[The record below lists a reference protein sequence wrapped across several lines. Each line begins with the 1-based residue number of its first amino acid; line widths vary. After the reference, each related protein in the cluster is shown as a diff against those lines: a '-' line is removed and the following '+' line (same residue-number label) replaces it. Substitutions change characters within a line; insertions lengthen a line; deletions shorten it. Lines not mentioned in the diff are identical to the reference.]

1 MLPSTLHLG
10 PRESHRSKLNSTSR
24 HFDENGPCRA
34 HAGDGRVNRA
44 RVQGRKAVNS
54 PNHHPSA
61 DDERQFT
68 ELRLAPIAH
77 TIGSLHR
84 RIEARFPGSGL
95 SRVAAE
101 LIQLGELNATVM
113 HQLVHPNWWL
123 RGLITLAVA
132 GLFAIALWASIQL
145 VPFVRSGVGGIAD
158 ALQSVEA
165 ATNEIILL
173 SLAVLF
179 LISLETR
186 VKRRV
191 ALRMLHR
198 FRSIAH
204 VVDMH
209 QLTKDPDLVVQSTA
223 PTDAS
228 PERTLTKAELGR
240 YLDYCSELLALVS
253 KLAAVLAQ
261 HQQDPVVLGAVNEVE
276 VLTSSLSR
284 KIWQKITILQI
295 AETGR
300 S

>member
-1 MLPSTLHLG
+1 MT
-10 PRESHRSKLNSTSR
+10 
-24 HFDENGPCRA
+24 
-34 HAGDGRVNRA
+34 
-44 RVQGRKAVNS
+44 S
-54 PNHHPSA
+54 PNHHPSP
-61 DDERQFT
+61 DVERQFT
-68 ELRLAPIAH
+68 ELRLPPIAK

-101 LIQLGELNATVM
+101 LTQLAELNATVM
-113 HQLVHPNWWL
+113 HQLVRPYWGL
-123 RGLITLAVA
+123 RSLIVLAVA
-132 GLFAIALWASIQL
+132 GVMAIAFWASIQL

-186 VKRRV
+186 VKRRI

-198 FRSIAH
+198 LRSVAH

-209 QLTKDPDLVVQSTA
+209 QLTKDPDWIVQSTP

-228 PERTLTKAELGR
+228 PERTLTGAQLGR
-240 YLDYCSELLALVS
+240 YLDYCSELLSLVG

-284 KIWQKITILQI
+284 KIWQKITILEI
-295 AETGR
+295 AAAGR
-300 S
+300 D

>member
-1 MLPSTLHLG
+1 MSSAQ
-10 PRESHRSKLNSTSR
+10 PRS
-24 HFDENGPCRA
+24 
-34 HAGDGRVNRA
+34 
-44 RVQGRKAVNS
+44 S
-54 PNHHPSA
+54 P

-68 ELRLAPIAH
+68 ELRLRPIAQ
-77 TIGSLHR
+77 TIGTLHR

-101 LIQLGELNATVM
+101 LIQLAELNATVM
-113 HQLVHPNWWL
+113 HRLVRPYWWL
-123 RGLITLAVA
+123 RGLIALAVT
-132 GLFAIALWASIQL
+132 GVLAIALWASTQL

-179 LISLETR
+179 LISLEAR

-198 FRSIAH
+198 LRSIAH

-209 QLTKDPDLVVQSTA
+209 QLTKDPDLVVQSTL

-228 PERTLTKAELGR
+228 PERTLTGAQLGR
-240 YLDYCSELLALVS
+240 YLDYCSELLALIS

-284 KIWQKITILQI
+284 KIWQKITILEI
-295 AETGR
+295 AGAGR
-300 S
+300 D

>member
-1 MLPSTLHLG
+1 MSGFPS
-10 PRESHRSKLNSTSR
+10 R
-24 HFDENGPCRA
+24 
-34 HAGDGRVNRA
+34 
-44 RVQGRKAVNS
+44 
-54 PNHHPSA
+54 PSS

-68 ELRLAPIAH
+68 ELRMPPIAK
-77 TIGSLHR
+77 TIGHVHR

-95 SRVAAE
+95 SRVSAE
-101 LIQLGELNATVM
+101 LIQLAELNATVM
-113 HQLVHPNWWL
+113 DQLVRPYWWL
-123 RGLITLAVA
+123 RGLIALAVA
-132 GLFAIALWASIQL
+132 GVVAIALWASIQL

-179 LISLETR
+179 LVSLETR

-198 FRSIAH
+198 LRSLAH

-209 QLTKDPDLVVQSTA
+209 QLTKDPDWVVQST
-223 PTDAS
+223 PTTDAS
-228 PERTLTKAELGR
+228 PERVLTRAQLGR

-284 KIWQKITILQI
+284 KIWQKITILEI
-295 AETGR
+295 AGTGR
-300 S
+300 D

>member
-1 MLPSTLHLG
+1 MSSFSSRPS
-10 PRESHRSKLNSTSR
+10 P
-24 HFDENGPCRA
+24 
-34 HAGDGRVNRA
+34 
-44 RVQGRKAVNS
+44 
-54 PNHHPSA
+54 

-68 ELRLAPIAH
+68 ELRMPPIAK
-77 TIGSLHR
+77 TIGNLHT
-84 RIEARFPGSGL
+84 RIDARFPGSGL

-101 LIQLGELNATVM
+101 LIQLAELNATVM
-113 HQLVHPNWWL
+113 HQLVRPYWWL
-123 RGLITLAVA
+123 RGLIALAVA
-132 GLFAIALWASIQL
+132 GVVAIALWASIQL
-145 VPFVRSGVGGIAD
+145 VPFVRRGVGGIAD

-179 LISLETR
+179 LVSLETR

-198 FRSIAH
+198 LRSIAH

-209 QLTKDPDLVVQSTA
+209 QLTKDPDWVVQST
-223 PTDAS
+223 PTTDAS
-228 PERTLTKAELGR
+228 PERTLTRAQLGR

-261 HQQDPVVLGAVNEVE
+261 HQLDPVVLGAVNEVE

-284 KIWQKITILQI
+284 KIWQKITILEI
-295 AETGR
+295 AGTGR
-300 S
+300 D

>member
-1 MLPSTLHLG
+1 MSNFPSR
-10 PRESHRSKLNSTSR
+10 P
-24 HFDENGPCRA
+24 
-34 HAGDGRVNRA
+34 
-44 RVQGRKAVNS
+44 S
-54 PNHHPSA
+54 P
-61 DDERQFT
+61 DDERQFS
-68 ELRLAPIAH
+68 ELRLPPIAN
-77 TIGSLHR
+77 TIVNLHH

-95 SRVAAE
+95 TRVAAE
-101 LIQLGELNATVM
+101 LIQLAELNTTVM
-113 HQLVHPNWWL
+113 HQLVRPYWWL
-123 RGLITLAVA
+123 RVLIGLAVA
-132 GLFAIALWASIQL
+132 GVVAIALWASIQL
-145 VPFVRSGVGGIAD
+145 VPFVRGGVGGIVD

-198 FRSIAH
+198 LRSIAH

-209 QLTKDPDLVVQSTA
+209 QLTKDPDCVAQSTR

-228 PERTLTKAELGR
+228 PERTLTRAQLGR

-261 HQQDPVVLGAVNEVE
+261 HQQDPVVLGAVNEIE
-276 VLTSSLSR
+276 ALTSSLSR
-284 KIWQKITILQI
+284 KIWQKITILEI
-295 AETGR
+295 AATGR
-300 S
+300 D

>member
-1 MLPSTLHLG
+1 MSSFPSR
-10 PRESHRSKLNSTSR
+10 P
-24 HFDENGPCRA
+24 
-34 HAGDGRVNRA
+34 
-44 RVQGRKAVNS
+44 S
-54 PNHHPSA
+54 P

-68 ELRLAPIAH
+68 ELRMPPIAK
-77 TIGSLHR
+77 TIGNLHR

-101 LIQLGELNATVM
+101 LIQLAELNATVM
-113 HQLVHPNWWL
+113 HQLVRPYWWL
-123 RGLITLAVA
+123 RGLIALAVA
-132 GLFAIALWASIQL
+132 GVVAIAFWASIQL

-198 FRSIAH
+198 LRSIAH

-209 QLTKDPDLVVQSTA
+209 QLTKDPDWVQST
-223 PTDAS
+223 PTTDAS
-228 PERTLTKAELGR
+228 PERTLTRAQLGR

-284 KIWQKITILQI
+284 KIWQKITILEI
-295 AETGR
+295 ARTDR
-300 S
+300 D

>member
-1 MLPSTLHLG
+1 MSSFPSR
-10 PRESHRSKLNSTSR
+10 P
-24 HFDENGPCRA
+24 
-34 HAGDGRVNRA
+34 
-44 RVQGRKAVNS
+44 S
-54 PNHHPSA
+54 P

-68 ELRLAPIAH
+68 ELRMAPIAK
-77 TIGSLHR
+77 TIGNLHR

-101 LIQLGELNATVM
+101 LIQLAELNATVM
-113 HQLVHPNWWL
+113 HQLGRPYWWL
-123 RGLITLAVA
+123 RGLIAVAVA
-132 GLFAIALWASIQL
+132 GVVAIALWASTQL
-145 VPFVRSGVGGIAD
+145 VPLLRSGLGGIAD
-158 ALQSVEA
+158 ALQGVEA

-179 LISLETR
+179 LVSLETR

-198 FRSIAH
+198 LRSIAH

-209 QLTKDPDLVVQSTA
+209 QLTKDPDSAVQSTP

-228 PERTLTKAELGR
+228 PERTLTRAQLGR

-261 HQQDPVVLGAVNEVE
+261 HQQDPVVLGAVNEIE

-284 KIWQKITILQI
+284 KIWQKITILEI
-295 AETGR
+295 AGTGR
-300 S
+300 D

>member
-1 MLPSTLHLG
+1 MSSFPSR
-10 PRESHRSKLNSTSR
+10 P
-24 HFDENGPCRA
+24 
-34 HAGDGRVNRA
+34 
-44 RVQGRKAVNS
+44 S
-54 PNHHPSA
+54 P

-68 ELRLAPIAH
+68 ELRMPPIAK
-77 TIGSLHR
+77 TIGNLHR

-101 LIQLGELNATVM
+101 LIQLAELNATVM
-113 HQLVHPNWWL
+113 HRLVRPYWWL
-123 RGLITLAVA
+123 RGLTALAVA
-132 GLFAIALWASIQL
+132 GVVAIALWASIQL
-145 VPFVRSGVGGIAD
+145 VPFVRGGVGGIAD

-173 SLAVLF
+173 SLTVLF

-198 FRSIAH
+198 LRSIAH

-209 QLTKDPDLVVQSTA
+209 QLTKDPDWAVQSTP

-228 PERTLTKAELGR
+228 PERTLTRAQLGR

-284 KIWQKITILQI
+284 KIWQKITILEI
-295 AETGR
+295 AGTAR
-300 S
+300 D

>member
-1 MLPSTLHLG
+1 MSSFPSR
-10 PRESHRSKLNSTSR
+10 P
-24 HFDENGPCRA
+24 
-34 HAGDGRVNRA
+34 
-44 RVQGRKAVNS
+44 S
-54 PNHHPSA
+54 P

-68 ELRLAPIAH
+68 ELRMPPIAK
-77 TIGSLHR
+77 TIGNLHR

-101 LIQLGELNATVM
+101 LIQLAELNATVM
-113 HQLVHPNWWL
+113 HQLVRPYWWL
-123 RGLITLAVA
+123 RGLIALAVA
-132 GLFAIALWASIQL
+132 GVVAIALWAAIQL

-198 FRSIAH
+198 LRSIAH

-209 QLTKDPDLVVQSTA
+209 QLTKDPDSAVQSTP

-228 PERTLTKAELGR
+228 PERALTRAQLGR

-284 KIWQKITILQI
+284 KIWQKITMIEGS
-295 AETGR
+295 AATR
-300 S
+300 PK